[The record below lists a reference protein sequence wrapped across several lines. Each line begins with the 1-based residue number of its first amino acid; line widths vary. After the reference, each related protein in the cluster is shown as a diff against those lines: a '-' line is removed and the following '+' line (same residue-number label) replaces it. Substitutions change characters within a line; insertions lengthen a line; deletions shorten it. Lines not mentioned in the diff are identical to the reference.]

1 MNAFEESYREN
12 ISALL
17 DGELSETEAR
27 ALLACVETSDEP
39 RAIFQAFSA
48 LEGAL
53 PDAFPEAPDTL
64 HEHIL
69 SGVRRAA
76 SQQTS
81 RSPRQEAEP
90 PRRNRRRQAS
100 LRRYRTAAIAAA
112 CLVVVITGAALS
124 GRFLRM
130 GRSDAGSGA
139 SADTATMSLPGA
151 GIKIADVPADA
162 SGREDGVAMDTT
174 AAEEEAD
181 LEAPAPGD
189 DTAHDTSGAE
199 NAALRLE
206 GLTSFMV
213 FTDSETYEG
222 AYAVEAVDEF
232 FKSGPSDK
240 VLNLS
245 VAFPEGDAYNVQL
258 WYRGGKA
265 VCSVNEDG
273 LEVRSLEDILAYF
286 RAG

>member
-1 MNAFEESYREN
+1 MSEHEETYQKN

-17 DGELSETEAR
+17 DGELSELEAR
-27 ALLACVETSDEP
+27 ALLACVEASPEP
-39 RAIFQAFSA
+39 RAVFEAFSA
-48 LEGAL
+48 VKDAL
-53 PDAFPEAPDTL
+53 PDAFPEVPDGL

-76 SQQTS
+76 SQQASPNRETNA
-81 RSPRQEAEP
+81 PRQTK
-90 PRRNRRRQAS
+90 RRAAI
-100 LRRYRTAAIAAA
+100 RRYRAAAIAAA
-112 CLVVVITGAALS
+112 CLAVVVTGAALS
-124 GRFLRM
+124 GRFFRM
-130 GRSDAGSGA
+130 GRSGGA
-139 SADTATMSLPGA
+139 ADTAASDTMTISLPGA
-151 GIKIADVPADA
+151 GIKVADVPVDV
-162 SGREDGVAMDTT
+162 SGMEDGVTMDTT

-181 LEAPAPGD
+181 LEAPVPGD

-199 NAALRLE
+199 NAAHRLE
-206 GLTSFMV
+206 GLSSFMV

-245 VAFPEGDAYNVQL
+245 VAFPEGDVYNVQL

-273 LEVRSLEDILAYF
+273 LEVRSLEEILAYF
-286 RAG
+286 RS